1 MSSRSSAAATAAV
14 ADDGALAPTIWFSV
28 QARPEPGVMSRVLEL
43 FAKRGLVPQHC
54 LGTASETA
62 LTIEV
67 RIGGLGRDLA
77 DYIAR
82 CMRQIIGVEIV
93 LTAET
98 PAEG

>member
-1 MSSRSSAAATAAV
+1 MSSLSSAAAVV
-14 ADDGALAPTIWFSV
+14 ADDAVLPLTVWFSV
-28 QARPEPGVMSRVLEL
+28 HARPEPGVMPRVLEL

-54 LGTASETA
+54 LGTASATT

-82 CMRQIIGVEIV
+82 CMRQITGVEAV
-93 LTAET
+93 LTAEIA
-98 PAEG
+98 AED

>member
-1 MSSRSSAAATAAV
+1 MSSRSSAVVA
-14 ADDGALAPTIWFSV
+14 ADDKRLPLTAWFSV
-28 QARPEPGVMSRVLEL
+28 HARPEPGVMLRVLEL

-67 RIGGLGRDLA
+67 QIGGLDRDLV

-82 CMRQIIGVEIV
+82 CMRQITGVEVV
-93 LTAET
+93 LTAEIS
-98 PAEG
+98 AEG